1 MNTKLRVGILSF
13 AHLHADGYINNL
25 RMNPFVE
32 FIGFSDDDAVRG
44 VEVARKYD
52 ARYFSSH
59 EALIEERPDAV
70 VVCSEN
76 SRHLPLVAMAAHAG
90 VHILC
95 EKPLATT
102 VEDART
108 MVDVCQ
114 QAGVVLMTAFPMR
127 FNAPAIEVK
136 RALTDGRVGQIIA
149 CTATNQGE
157 CPYYH
162 RSWFVDPLLAGGGAM
177 ADHIVHAADLLRWY
191 LGSEVTRVYAQSNH
205 ILYAQ
210 EAPEVETGG
219 LVSLDF
225 ANGVFATIDCSWSKP
240 PYYPTWGGLTMG
252 VIGDAGVVNLNA
264 FKQMLTVYTASTSR
278 SRWDF
283 WGSDADQWMIN
294 EFIAAII
301 EQRNPTV
308 TGIDGLKAVEI
319 VAAAYRSVASG
330 QPESIAAEWR

>member
-1 MNTKLRVGILSF
+1 MSAKLRVGILSF

-25 RMNPFVE
+25 RMNPLVE
-32 FIGFSDDDAVRG
+32 FIGFSDDDSARG
-44 VEVARKYD
+44 VEVAHKYG

-59 EALIEERPDAV
+59 EALIEDRPDAV

-76 SRHLPLVAMAAHAG
+76 SRHLPLVVMAAHAG
-90 VHILC
+90 IHILC

-108 MVDVCQ
+108 MVDICQ
-114 QAGVVLMTAFPMR
+114 RAGVVLMTAFPMR

-205 ILYAQ
+205 ILYAR

-240 PYYPTWGGLTMG
+240 PYYPTWGGLMMD
-252 VIGDAGVVNLNA
+252 VIGGAGVVNLNA
-264 FKQMLTVYTASTSR
+264 FKQMLTVYTASTGR
-278 SRWDF
+278 PRWDF

-330 QPESIAAEWR
+330 QPEYVAAG